1 MRGNNINTDIISAFW
16 CTGPVGLVQHDDFW
30 DTIAQNV
37 QIYRNDVKSY
47 RNGRL
52 TLDDG
57 TELFADELLLGTG
70 WEDIKHRLFDKVELR
85 SLGLSH
91 SKTLDTQEE
100 TELWEEFHKD
110 ADLQVIAK
118 FPLLEHPPPHRKP
131 TSLTTTQNLYKGI
144 VPLEDQSI
152 AFLGA
157 IDISNSFRAAETQ
170 AIWTTAYFDGNIILP
185 PLEQMI
191 KEVAYMHAFS
201 KRRYPT
207 HGQKGDCFFFEL
219 VWYTD
224 ALLHEVGLR
233 SHRKGWWADLVGPC
247 LASDLKG
254 MKYEYMN
261 KYGL

>member
-37 QIYRNDVKSY
+37 RIYRNDVKSY

-57 TELFADELLLGTG
+57 TELFADEFLLGTG
-70 WEDIKHRLFDKVELR
+70 WEDIKHRLFDEVQVR

-91 SKTLDTQEE
+91 SKSLDTQEE
-100 TELWEEFHKD
+100 IELWEKLHKD

-118 FPLLEHPPPHRKP
+118 FPILEHPPPHRKP
-131 TSLTTTQNLYKGI
+131 TSMATTQNLYKGI
-144 VPLEDQSI
+144 VPLEGQSI

-170 AIWTTAYFDGNIILP
+170 AIWTTAYFDGNITLP

-219 VWYTD
+219 IWYTD

-233 SHRKGWWADLVGPC
+233 SHRKGWWADLVEPC
-247 LASDLKG
+247 LASDLKD
-254 MKYEYMN
+254 MKYEYKK